1 MSDSANPPEAR
12 GPQDLGVRAGQ
23 LAPCPN
29 SPNCVSTQA
38 PKDDFEHYIAPVP
51 FEDTPS
57 QAINRIVQAVT
68 RQPRTRL
75 VKRDSTYL
83 HAEFRSRI
91 LRFVDDVEFYLDV
104 ENNLIH
110 FRSAAR
116 RGYGDFGAN
125 RERMEELADILRP

>member
-12 GPQDLGVRAGQ
+12 GPQDLGVQAGQ

-38 PKDDFEHYIAPVP
+38 PEDDHEHTIAPVP

-57 QAINRIVQAVT
+57 QAMNRIVQVVT
-68 RQPRTRL
+68 RQPRTRI
-75 VKRDSTYL
+75 VKKNSTYL
-83 HAEFRSRI
+83 RAEFRSRI

-104 ENNLIH
+104 EDNLIH

-125 RERMEELADILRP
+125 RDRMEELADILRP

>member
-12 GPQDLGVRAGQ
+12 GPQDLGVQAGQ
-23 LAPCPN
+23 LAPCPD

-57 QAINRIVQAVT
+57 QAMNRVVQAVT

-75 VKRDSTYL
+75 IKRDSTYL

-91 LRFVDDVEFYLDV
+91 LRFVDDVEFYIEV
-104 ENNLIH
+104 ENTSST
-110 FRSAAR
+110 SAPPPAGATATSAR
-116 RGYGDFGAN
+116 N